1 METTRPFSKNFAE
14 LFPIASDLLTR
25 KQAAEYLGIT
35 PRTLAVW
42 ACVKRYPL
50 PYVKVGRLVKYRR
63 ADLDAFIARRTVTQ
77 AAL

>member
-1 METTRPFSKNFAE
+1 MKTITPAIKNFST
-14 LFPIASDLLTR
+14 LFPITSDLLTR
-25 KQAAEYLGIT
+25 RQAAEYLGIT

-63 ADLDAFIARRTVTQ
+63 ADLDAFIAHRTITHTEF
-77 AAL
+77 